1 MSLDEDDL
9 CPEDHAHWLFSVMY
23 LGYNSM
29 LEVGDEHLKSI
40 GLRRP
45 HFRVLYVIQR
55 KPGATVR
62 EVLAFL
68 NITQQSISPIIKTLI
83 ADGFITQKEDL
94 KDRRSR
100 HLYLTRKGRAA
111 WRGVIDT
118 QRAYLKQAYQKVGF
132 ENAKG
137 YAYTAYAMMNE
148 KNQRQLEVVWKDRT
162 FFLDDYER

>member
-100 HLYLTRKGRAA
+100 HLYLTKKGRAA

-148 KNQRQLEVVWKDRT
+148 KNQQQLEVVWKNKT
-162 FFLDDYER
+162 YFLDDNKP

>member
-1 MSLDEDDL
+1 
-9 CPEDHAHWLFSVMY
+9 
-23 LGYNSM
+23 M